1 MTIDLRF
8 DEPIV
13 YPPDPDIPEELVAI
27 VHTTRDEI
35 VTWIAAAVGSLAA
48 TWLVYERL
56 TPLSGGF
63 GFLVFWWA
71 LFNVLTWYLARV
83 QWGAVR
89 AHDQVVRVWITSA
102 AAIALIPLIAVI
114 VSIATKGYH
123 ALSWRFLTRDMSSTS
138 SSAPISQGGIGHAIL
153 GTLEIVGLAT
163 VISVPLGVITAVY
176 LNEVGGRMA
185 RPVRMLTDAMSAV
198 PSIVCGLF
206 IYATLI
212 QPGYVHLSG
221 WAGALALSILM
232 LPTVTRTT
240 EVVLRLVPGGLRE
253 ASFALGATDWRTT
266 RSVVLP
272 TARSGLV
279 TSAILGVARVIGE
292 TAPLLLTIFGAF
304 TFAGNPFGDRQEAL
318 PHFIYGQYQ
327 QSQGPGTPADLR
339 MWSAAL
345 VLLFLVLF
353 VFVTARFPTSRGYV
367 FAGTATA
374 LFCLWR
380 FESTSAAIG
389 APITLT
395 LIAVSA
401 MAVALAKRARRRSH
415 SSKGVLV

>member
-1 MTIDLRF
+1 VTIDLRF
-8 DEPIV
+8 SEPIV
-13 YPPDPDIPEELVAI
+13 YEAIDPADDEMITI
-27 VHTTRDEI
+27 THTSRDEV
-35 VTWIAAAVGSLAA
+35 VTWLAAAVAALAA

-71 LFNVLTWYLARV
+71 MFNLISWYVARV
-83 QWGAVR
+83 QWGVVR
-89 AHDQVVRVWITSA
+89 AHDHLVRVWITSA
-102 AAIALIPLIAVI
+102 ALIALVPLVAVI
-114 VSIATKGYH
+114 VSIVTKGYH
-123 ALSWRFLTRDMSSTS
+123 ALSWGFLTRDMGSTS
-138 SSAPISQGGIGHAIL
+138 SSSPISQGGVGHAIL

-163 VISVPLGVITAVY
+163 LISVPLGVITAVY

-185 RPVRMLTDAMSAV
+185 RPVRLLTDAMSAV

-212 QPGYVHLSG
+212 QPGIVHLSG
-221 WAGALALSILM
+221 WAGSLALSILM

-253 ASFALGATDWRTT
+253 ASYALGASDWRTT

-304 TFAGNPFGDRQEAL
+304 TLAGNPFSDRQEAL

-353 VFVTARFPTSRGYV
+353 VFVTARFPASRGYV
-367 FAGTATA
+367 FAGTATT
-374 LFCLWR
+374 LVCLWR
-380 FESTSAAIG
+380 LESVTA
-389 APITLT
+389 
-395 LIAVSA
+395 
-401 MAVALAKRARRRSH
+401 AVAIPVAVILIVASAVAVAFAKRAWRRSH
-415 SSKGVLV
+415 SPKGALT